1 MTTVTSKMLAQPNPF
16 LSAITVEF
24 TSERED
30 QGVMRLSDSQGKI
43 VKMLFWNFKK
53 GMNVAR
59 LSNLDQ
65 LANGNYVL
73 EIVDLQGQVLHQA
86 TLLKEL

>member
-24 TSERED
+24 TTERDD
-30 QGVMRLSDSQGKI
+30 QGVMRLSDSHGKI
-43 VKMLFWNFKK
+43 VKMLFWKFKK
-53 GMNVAR
+53 GMNIAR

-65 LANGNYVL
+65 LANGNYML
-73 EIVDLQGQVLHQA
+73 EIVDIQGQVLHQA
-86 TLLKEL
+86 QLVKEL